1 MRTLLVSVALA
12 AVAVPAAAQLQK
24 STVPG
29 VTNFT
34 KVEATIACAGATT
47 PAAVAE
53 LKKLGYRSI
62 INLRRPTES
71 GADVEAEGAAAKEAG
86 LAYIQLPLNPDEP
99 DPAVADQF
107 LRAVTDP
114 ANQPV
119 LIHCATAQRAAAMW
133 MIKRMVVDGW
143 DADRAAA
150 EAATI
155 GLRNETLKAFAI
167 DYANAH
173 KKRGERGLPHTVLYC
188 FPQM

>member
-1 MRTLLVSVALA
+1 MRALLVGMALA

-29 VTNFT
+29 VNNFT
-34 KVEATIACAGATT
+34 KVDATIACAGATS
-47 PAAVAE
+47 PAGVAE
-53 LKKLGYRSI
+53 VKKLGYRSI

-71 GADVEAEGAAAKEAG
+71 GADVEAEGAAATEAG
-86 LAYIQLPLNPDEP
+86 LTYIQLPLDPDAP

-107 LRAVTDP
+107 LKAVTDP

-150 EAATI
+150 EATEI
-155 GLRNETLKAFAI
+155 GLKNEKLKAFAI
-167 DYANAH
+167 NYANAH
-173 KKRGERGLPHTVLYC
+173 RK
-188 FPQM
+188 